1 MARAERTLEAK
12 RLAQSVVDAAL
23 PARPAGAE
31 GGEDIG
37 VEAKCRRDLCH
48 LGLGRPRVTL
58 ARSNRATHLGVE
70 RSGRSSV
77 GIWEQSFDD
86 IRNQNGISSSA

>member
-1 MARAERTLEAK
+1 
-12 RLAQSVVDAAL
+12 
-23 PARPAGAE
+23 
-31 GGEDIG
+31 
-37 VEAKCRRDLCH
+37 
-48 LGLGRPRVTL
+48 VTL